1 MKDDIRKRSGARPRP
16 GDVHWPHML
25 ALGAGLA
32 LSACGGG
39 GGGNNVPA
47 PPTRVP
53 APSVT
58 AADFTSDAEYCARF
72 EGRCL
77 NWGLDAVKAAQAYAR
92 LAQAAGSAVAPGTG
106 VTVGLIDTG
115 IDTLHWEFDR
125 DRVTETILAGTGDA
139 SGSSSSHGTAVASLV
154 GARRNGGGV
163 PAELERY
170 DFHGIAWGA
179 NVKMYAITLGSGGPS
194 RPCRPITAGGLAML
208 GTDLNNRFRTVLA
221 DGEGVDILNMSFSVQ
236 GLIENYTE
244 AQLRTALGTT
254 VIATL
259 AQGSRTDGEKT
270 LLVSSAGNHH
280 GDRCTAGT
288 DNCVGL
294 RIDAT
299 SPAVSNAL
307 QTHVAELRG
316 HAVSVVATNRDGSIA
331 SFSNRCGVA
340 ARWCIAA
347 PGSGMLVAHYQ
358 PPDPVTGERGDRGYS
373 PGRSGTSFAAPMV
386 AGGLAV
392 LKQYYRGQLGNTEV
406 LDRLY
411 ATADV
416 TPDRV
421 APGARCP
428 AHLDLDGNR
437 LDCELSSTHGRGLMN
452 LDAATRPV
460 GTTSLALGDTL
471 SGERVA
477 AGASWLRGGGPVGDA
492 LQAAFRGREVATF
505 DDLDAPFWTAL
516 DRFAHTAGT
525 PELEDRLARFMRPE
539 PQREEWGGY
548 GTVRVP
554 GVAGGL
560 IEAPFAGARVRL
572 GPHRAHVDTDWW
584 PHGHASLIPVDRG
597 GLSMSLDRGRFQA
610 SALAAVPALYD
621 GWGAA
626 PEPAAGIVLGW
637 QPHDVPATLRF
648 GALREFEGA
657 LGTTAGG
664 AFGRL
669 ASGMVFAGAGFSRD
683 LGGWTVEAQAELGV
697 SDPGASGGIV
707 REVSGVTTSAFEI
720 AARRTLGR
728 VGRLRLSVAQPLRVE
743 SGRMRL
749 DVPAGRTKHG
759 RVVRQMVD
767 APLTPSGR
775 QIDVSAQWRPP
786 AGKGGGEWRLGGTLS
801 MEPGHLAGGATD
813 LILLG
818 GYRLSF

>member
-1 MKDDIRKRSGARPRP
+1 M
-16 GDVHWPHML
+16 
-25 ALGAGLA
+25 
-32 LSACGGG
+32 
-39 GGGNNVPA
+39 
-47 PPTRVP
+47 
-53 APSVT
+53 
-58 AADFTSDAEYCARF
+58 
-72 EGRCL
+72 
-77 NWGLDAVKAAQAYAR
+77 
-92 LAQAAGSAVAPGTG
+92 
-106 VTVGLIDTG
+106 
-115 IDTLHWEFDR
+115 
-125 DRVTETILAGTGDA
+125 
-139 SGSSSSHGTAVASLV
+139 
-154 GARRNGGGV
+154 

-179 NVKMYAITLGSGGPS
+179 NVKMYAITLGSGDPG
-194 RPCRPITAGGLAML
+194 RPYQPITTSVLATL
-208 GTDLNNRFRTVLA
+208 GTDLDGRFRTALA
-221 DGEGVDILNMSFSVQ
+221 DSEGLDILNTSFSVQ

-254 VIATL
+254 VIPTL

-299 SPAVSNAL
+299 SPAVDSAL
-307 QTHVAELRG
+307 QTRVAELRG
-316 HAVSVVATNRDGSIA
+316 HVVSVVATNRDGSIA
-331 SFSNRCGVA
+331 SFSNRCGIA

-347 PGSGMLVAHYQ
+347 PGSGMLVAYYL
-358 PPDPVTGERGDRGYS
+358 PPDPGTGESGRRGYR

-416 TPDRV
+416 TPDPV
-421 APGARCP
+421 AAGAQCP
-428 AHLDLDGNR
+428 AHLDLDGDR
-437 LDCELSSTHGRGLMN
+437 SDCELSSTHGRGLMN

-460 GTTSLALGDTL
+460 GTTSLALGGSL
-471 SGERVA
+471 SGPRVA
-477 AGASWLRGGGPVGDA
+477 AGISWLRGGGPVGDA
-492 LQAAFRGREVATF
+492 LQAAFRGREVAMF

-516 DRFAHTAGT
+516 DGFAHTAGT
-525 PELEDRLARFMRPE
+525 PELEDRLARFMQPE

-554 GVAGGL
+554 GVPGGL
-560 IEAPFAGARVRL
+560 VEAPFAGTRMQVGL
-572 GPHRAHVDTDWW
+572 HRAHVDTGWW
-584 PHGHASLIPVDRG
+584 AHGHASLIPADRG
-597 GLSMSLDRGRFQA
+597 GFSMSLDKGRFKA
-610 SALAAVPALYD
+610 SALAATPALHH

-626 PEPAAGIVLGW
+626 PEPAAGILLDW
-637 QPHDVPATLRF
+637 QPHNVPATMRF

-683 LGGWTVEAQAELGV
+683 VGGWTVEAQAELGV
-697 SDPGASGGIV
+697 SGPGASGGIV
-707 REVSGVTTSAFEI
+707 REISGVTTSAFEI
-720 AARRTLGR
+720 AARRTLGK
-728 VGRLRLSVAQPLRVE
+728 GSRLRLSVAQPLRVE

-775 QIDVSAQWRPP
+775 QIDVSAQWRLP
-786 AGKGGGEWRLGGTLS
+786 AGKDGGEWRLGGTLS
-801 MEPGHLAGGATD
+801 MEPGHLAGGAAD